1 MPVKLPSN
9 TSNSKKVGHA
19 LLSLRA
25 NERGTVAVMMGF
37 LFPVL
42 IGAFGLGFEVSN
54 WYLRTRSMQNAADA
68 AAIAAATNGSSN
80 YNTEA
85 GAVATQYGY
94 TNGTNNVTV
103 AASNTAPCPAGY
115 TAPCYSVT
123 ISSMVPLY
131 LTEVLG
137 YQGNSVLNGAREQT
151 LTASAIA
158 NKPVIQQPICLL
170 GLDTTG
176 TAVRSNGGPSTN
188 FTGCTVMSDSAGTCN
203 GSNLQATMGLAHA
216 TNNGCGIKGL
226 SYVPVVPDP
235 YAYMASNIPA
245 DLPTRCSNTYPQ
257 ESKHGS
263 TWSGGTTWSGSKT
276 LSGTASLA
284 TNTLICGD
292 LRLTGDVTINAP
304 SGAVLYI
311 ENGLLDL
318 QGFTMQTANGSSVT
332 IVFTGTNTGSYQHY
346 PTDNSGGSRGVLDI
360 QAPTSGPYQGMA
372 LYQDPALTRNVDFT
386 YAGNA
391 PTWNLTG
398 GTYFPNANVTIS
410 GVVNKSAN
418 GAQCFVMVAK
428 DVLINGN
435 GAFYSQTPDGSGC
448 RAAGLQMPTATI
460 PGRTK
465 LVY

>member
-292 LRLTGDVTINAP
+292 LRLTGDLSHYVVGREFAWPI
-304 SGAVLYI
+304 SD
-311 ENGLLDL
+311 ENHRLMQRIIDQCWGFHGRVASREQIQVQLSFAHQREWLDL
-318 QGFTMQTANGSSVT
+318 FLGWWEYGFRAW
-332 IVFTGTNTGSYQHY
+332 
-346 PTDNSGGSRGVLDI
+346 RKR
-360 QAPTSGPYQGMA
+360 AP
-372 LYQDPALTRNVDFT
+372 
-386 YAGNA
+386 
-391 PTWNLTG
+391 
-398 GTYFPNANVTIS
+398 
-410 GVVNKSAN
+410 
-418 GAQCFVMVAK
+418 
-428 DVLINGN
+428 
-435 GAFYSQTPDGSGC
+435 PDGTLTFLCELGPKEYAMTGADGYELSD
-448 RAAGLQMPTATI
+448 RWQEAQMLMRLVRELWSRIEREDAAIADDLLRN
-460 PGRTK
+460 PGTG
-465 LVY
+465 